1 MKVKGMMITVAMAM
15 AVQGAMANLPT
26 AFDLLKSGDQYV
38 GVQSKG
44 KIVQIRSDK
53 SVGGLTPQV
62 WYVVYYDPNAMFKA
76 SQVKFDNGQET
87 EVTHPGRL
95 LELATDQHKPFDSNL
110 LKIDSDRAIQIA
122 ASQPYLNTLTLTAT
136 KLSLDHGE
144 LGPVWH
150 VEIWATRGKSTNP
163 SVDIGEVVLSATDG
177 AVIENDLHPNRVD

>member
-1 MKVKGMMITVAMAM
+1 MKVKETIITVALAM
-15 AVQGAMANLPT
+15 AVQGAMAALPT
-26 AFDLLKSGDQYV
+26 AFDLLKSGNQYV

-53 SVGGLTPQV
+53 SVDGLTPQV
-62 WYVVYYDPNAMFKA
+62 WYVVYYDPNTPFKA
-76 SQVKFDNGQET
+76 SQVRFDSGQET

-95 LELATDQHKPFDSNL
+95 LELATDQHKPFDPNL

-122 ASQPYLNTLTLTAT
+122 TSQPYLNTLTLTAT

-150 VEIWATRGKSTNP
+150 VEIWATRGKITNP
-163 SVDIGEVVLSATDG
+163 SVDIGQVTLSATDG
-177 AVIENDLHPNRVD
+177 TVVENDLHPNRVD